1 MGSMFMLNLVIGV
14 LSGEFSKER
23 ENVENRKEFLKLREE
38 TSIERDVD
46 GYLQWIKRGDELA
59 ELELYGDKEKP
70 EQVIPKRRH
79 NTVPTG
85 FDLPGISFL
94 KVEFSNES
102 LHYVKCSTQ

>member
-1 MGSMFMLNLVIGV
+1 MLNLVIGV

-59 ELELYGDKEKP
+59 EMELYGDKEKP
-70 EQVIPKRRH
+70 EKVIPKRRH
-79 NTVPTG
+79 HTVPTG
-85 FDLPGISFL
+85 FDLPGIYSDMP
-94 KVEFSNES
+94 E
-102 LHYVKCSTQ
+102 